1 MMCFYGPRGQ
11 ATGIRE
17 NGSNRDTFIM
27 LKIALSLLIF
37 LQTMSTYALSAHNL
51 PMSFS
56 IKQITCTAG
65 KHCVELT
72 ANGKKI
78 GSLQPSDNTSSLLYF
93 FDEQDQ
99 KQVSI
104 KQLNTNIH
112 SDRCSMKECLIFR
125 DFGIYEKNHLVAKL
139 ELSHDVMLSSF
150 DGIRLYT
157 KDRKYLLISGTHTRV
172 SGTTSIIYDGLDSS
186 RELVRITRPWFTYS
200 LDSEI
205 TILDRSSL
213 LFTLDPNIFA
223 AALAVYCNTSLFY
236 DKTESRKIITPEA
249 LQQLRK
255 KLQDLVESQGLLVDL
270 HTHMSTQDIKMAGA
284 NLSERYQQIYGD
296 FWDNDSL
303 YSIEEKLQQL
313 IDLGADVIVSHALSP
328 KEEKALLQFLISQ
341 LYINQPE

>member
-1 MMCFYGPRGQ
+1 
-11 ATGIRE
+11 
-17 NGSNRDTFIM
+17 M
-27 LKIALSLLIF
+27 LKIALSLVLV
-37 LQTMSTYALSAHNL
+37 LQTMTISTYALSAHNL

-56 IKQITCTAG
+56 IKQITCPVG

-72 ANGKKI
+72 AKGKKI
-78 GSLQPSDNTSSLLYF
+78 GSLQPSDATSNLLNF
-93 FDEQDQ
+93 LDEQDQ

-112 SDRCSMKECLIFR
+112 SDSCSMKECLVFR

-150 DGIRLYT
+150 DSIRLYT
-157 KDRKYLLISGTHTRV
+157 KDRKYLLIRGTHTQT
-172 SGTTSIIYDGLDSS
+172 SGTTSIIYDGLDPN
-186 RELVRITRPWFTYS
+186 RELVRITRPLFTYS
-200 LDSEI
+200 LDSDI
-205 TILDRSSL
+205 TILDRASL

-236 DKTESRKIITPEA
+236 DKNESRKIITPDA
-249 LQQLRK
+249 LQHLRK
-255 KLQDLVESQGLLVDL
+255 KLQDLAENQGFLADL
-270 HTHMSTQDIKMAGA
+270 HVHLSTQDIKIAGA
-284 NLSERYQQIYGD
+284 NLSERYQLIYGD

-303 YSIEEKLQQL
+303 NSIEEKLQHL
-313 IDLGADVIVSHALSP
+313 IDLGADLILSHSLSA